1 MMEHSVQRE
10 MIHEIGHSLD
20 IQLNENILLDQLRA
34 RMIVR
39 INQLIQK
46 NFNALVLVL
55 YRVDVSEAKLKYLLK
70 TNKDNDAASII
81 ADLIIERQLQ
91 KIETRKKFSQENRDI
106 PEDEK
111 W

>member
-10 MIHEIGHSLD
+10 MINEIGHSLD

>member
-10 MIHEIGHSLD
+10 MINEIGHSLD

-39 INQLIQK
+39 INELIQK
-46 NFNALVLVL
+46 DFNALVLVL
-55 YRVDVSEAKLKYLLK
+55 YRVDVSEAKLKYFLK
-70 TNKDNDAASII
+70 TNKDHDAASII
-81 ADLIIERQLQ
+81 ADLVIERQLQ